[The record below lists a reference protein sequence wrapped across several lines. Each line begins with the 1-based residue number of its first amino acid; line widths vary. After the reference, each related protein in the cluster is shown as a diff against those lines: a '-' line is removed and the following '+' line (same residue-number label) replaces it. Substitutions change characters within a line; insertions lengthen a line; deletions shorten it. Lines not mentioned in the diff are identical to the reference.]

1 MRTMSRWIPVIGGAI
16 AGGIIALVIATN
28 GHHTRTVTTTVVQ
41 TASATTE
48 PTSFSNAS
56 SGKSINEIYRQDGP
70 GVVDILVKSKTTGS
84 SGGLF
89 GSSGGGYEEGEGAGV
104 VFNSKGYIL
113 TDEHVIDN
121 AVQVVVTFQDG
132 RKVAAKVIGSDASS
146 DVGVIKVNVPSSE
159 LHPIT
164 FADSDDA
171 QVGDPVVAIGSPFSL
186 PETVTAGI
194 VSQTG
199 RVIQAPTTPK
209 SYSIPDAIQTD
220 AAINPGNSGGPL
232 LNAQGEVLGL
242 NDQIETDETNSETGQ
257 GQNAGIGFATP
268 SNEDGKVADEII
280 AGTTV
285 QHSFLGVELQPPAA
299 LTTNNASSAVVK
311 QVQPGGPAA
320 KAGLQVNDVITKLNS
335 TPIATSNGLISLLA
349 RYNPGQKI
357 TLTVERAGQTK
368 HIQVTLGNRPKAT
381 GSGG

>member
-257 GQNAGIGFATP
+257 GQ
-268 SNEDGKVADEII
+268 VADEII